1 MILKSFG
8 RSTFNHFNPFHSY
21 FALPRSMLYH
31 PLLPQIRL
39 CTVLWFL
46 RMEDLFESF
55 TLYDAIL
62 SMIVVTDFANTKS
75 PNTNFCRFGR
85 SIILNS
91 SSQLYL
97 EAQRNN
103 NENCMIH
110 FQLTQFEWIVIVVN
124 SSIQIHLQNR

>member
-39 CTVLWFL
+39 CTVLWIL

-55 TLYDAIL
+55 ILYDAIL

-110 FQLTQFEWIVIVVN
+110 IQLIQFEWIVVVVD
-124 SSIQIHLQNR
+124 SLIQICLQNH